1 MSSSVDELPGPAS
14 TPPDPM
20 IGRVIAER
28 YKVLQILGEGGIAVV
43 YRAEHLGL
51 GRAVALKILHPVYGE
66 HEELRSRF
74 QREAKALA
82 ALSHPNIVNL
92 VDYGVEE
99 NMPYLV
105 MELLQGRSLRDLL
118 DEYHT
123 LSPERAFGITKQVLR
138 SLAYA
143 HAEGLIHRD
152 LKPANV
158 FLQSLHDTNDH
169 VKLLDFGFAK
179 FVTGD
184 QRDEG
189 PALTRAGKVFGTP
202 AYMAPEQVTGGAID
216 GRADLYS
223 VGVLLF
229 EMLSSQ
235 RPFEGEIPELI
246 RAKVLGNAAKLHEV
260 RTDVQVAPELQAFFD
275 CALARKDDRF
285 KNAHVMLE
293 ALDSIPQPALVPRTS
308 VTAPMPAPAPKKST
322 SPLLLIGLVAIP
334 AVLVLAVCAI
344 GGFFVLSGSDEE
356 PAQVSAPIM
365 PAEAP
370 DDEPMYFESTGLPVG
385 DPWEADGDLPEV
397 LASARAKVTSGE
409 DLDQDDITALRQHA
423 RVENDGRAWLLIGH
437 AYTARGWR
445 RDAITQYELAHRV
458 DPALRGDPVM
468 LANLIAMSAH
478 GSTAQQASRA
488 VRSIYGAEAL
498 PTVEAALRSPRL
510 RQDGIARL
518 EELRRMLQS

>member
-14 TPPDPM
+14 SPPDPM

-28 YKVLQILGEGGIAVV
+28 YKVVQVLGEGGIAVV

-51 GRAVALKILHPVYGE
+51 GRPVALKILHPVYGE

-92 VDYGVEE
+92 VDYGVED

-123 LSPERAFGITKQVLR
+123 LSPERAFSILKQVLR
-138 SLAYA
+138 ALAYA

-169 VKLLDFGFAK
+169 VKILDFGFAK

-189 PALTRAGKVFGTP
+189 PALTRVGKVFGTP

-223 VGVLLF
+223 LGVLLF

-235 RPFEGEIPELI
+235 RPFEGEVPELI
-246 RAKVLGNAAKLHEV
+246 RAKVLGNAAKLEEV

-275 CALARKDDRF
+275 CALARQDDRF
-285 KNAHVMLE
+285 KTAHVMLE

-308 VTAPMPAPAPKKST
+308 ITAPIPAPPPRRST
-322 SPLLLIGLVAIP
+322 SPLLLLGLVAIP
-334 AVLVLAVCAI
+334 GVLAIALCA
-344 GGFFVLSGSDEE
+344 GGAFVLLGGGEEE
-356 PAQVSAPIM
+356 PVQVSAPIT
-365 PAEAP
+365 PAEVI
-370 DDEPMYFESTGLPVG
+370 DDEMMIFESTGLPVG
-385 DPWEADGDLPEV
+385 DPWEAAGDLPEV
-397 LASARAKVTSGE
+397 VASARAKVTEGE
-409 DLDQDDITALRQHA
+409 DLDQDDISGLRRHA
-423 RVENDGRAWLLIGH
+423 RAENDGRVWLLIGH

-445 RDAITQYELAHRV
+445 RDAITQYELAHGV

-488 VRSIYGAEAL
+488 VRNIYGAEAL

-510 RQDGIARL
+510 RPDGIAHL
-518 EELRRMLQS
+518 EALRRMLQS